1 MLIYDLI
8 SNYANRGW
16 PNKAALS
23 VFSVFASFGRFLPL
37 GWSLSPAPALSL
49 VRAFWGP
56 VICAKCF
63 IVCLFFFSWSPRA
76 GLLTIMNGARYLWY
90 GKVGLN
96 ILDTYTAPW
105 AFAFPFD
112 LSFIVRCL
120 SCSHVG

>member
-1 MLIYDLI
+1 MQIEDGQTKLP
-8 SNYANRGW
+8 SE
-16 PNKAALS
+16 
-23 VFSVFASFGRFLPL
+23 SFQFLRHLVVSLLWVGP
-37 GWSLSPAPALSL
+37 LSPAPALSL

-56 VICAKCF
+56 LICAKCF
-63 IVCLFFFSWSPRA
+63 IVCLFVFFSWSPRA

-120 SCSHVG
+120 SCGHVG